1 MMRNEAGEHCP
12 TELALEL
19 ASKDHVEFLGH
30 RFLLKKAA
38 HRELFKCTGFGAF
51 RVFLV
56 CLAGS
61 EYHLIFYY
69 KIL

>member
-1 MMRNEAGEHCP
+1 MRNEAGEHCP

-30 RFLLKKAA
+30 RLLLKKAA

-51 RVFLV
+51 SLFPVYFIGFV
-56 CLAGS
+56 
-61 EYHLIFYY
+61 YHLLSYSA
-69 KIL
+69 IL